1 MSTITVTNIKATGET
16 ASRDT
21 SGVAGAYGYFNQT
34 TGAAAGYSQN
44 ISSYT
49 DVSAGKADY
58 NFTNAFSNNNYLKAG
73 ISSSSNDWMSWSTST
88 SLTTSST
95 ARMQNR
101 EEGTGLT
108 DAVNQVIFHGDLA

>member
-21 SGVAGAYGYFNQT
+21 SGVAGSYGYFNQT

-49 DVSAGKADY
+49 DSATGKADY
-58 NFTNAFSNNNYLKAG
+58 NFTNVFSNADYLKAG
-73 ISSSSNDWMSWSTST
+73 IAASSNDYMSFSIGD
-88 SLTTSST
+88 ST
-95 ARMQNR
+95 ASLSRMQNR
-101 EEGTGLT
+101 EEGTGFK
-108 DAVNQVIFHGDLA
+108 DSVNQVIFHGDLA

>member
-34 TGAAAGYSQN
+34 TSSAAGYSQN

-49 DVSAGKADY
+49 DTSAGDMNF
-58 NFTNAFSNNNYLKAG
+58 NFTNAFSNADYPKCG
-73 ISSSSNDWMSWSTST
+73 ISSSSNDFMSWAFSG
-88 SLTTSST
+88 TTSS
-95 ARMQNR
+95 ACRMKNH
-101 EEGTGLT
+101 EDGTGVK
-108 DAVNQVIFHGDLA
+108 DAINQAIFHGDLA